1 MFWSPDSRFIA
12 FTADGKL
19 KTIRAS
25 GGPTQSLCD
34 AREGRGGTW
43 SATGDIVFQPTNR
56 EPLYRVS
63 ESGGEPTPAT
73 ELDVSLK
80 DNSHRWP
87 HFLPD
92 GRHFLY
98 TARAATNAET
108 GVYVSSLD
116 SKESKRIL
124 TAQSNA
130 VYAPQGYL
138 LFVRDG
144 TLMAQRF
151 DADRLELEQSLTPL
165 IDGVAHAPESAYA
178 HFSLSSD
185 GNVLVYRSGGLD
197 YRLAWFDRSGRSLGE
212 VGPSGGYMQV
222 RLSPDGGRVAVAQPD
237 PRTGNR
243 DIWLLDLPRGIPTR
257 YTSESS
263 QAFYPVWSPDGRALA
278 FASDQTGS
286 ADIYVK
292 TMTGASSEAP
302 RLISPA
308 STFPH
313 DWARDGRLIF
323 QRAEG
328 NQIGLWMRSGLRKRS
343 TKRSKTVSR
352 CAISRAGS

>member
-1 MFWSPDSRFIA
+1 MFWSLDSRFIA

-165 IDGVAHAPESAYA
+165 IDGRRTRTGERLCTLFPFFRRECVGLPKRGSRLSAR
-178 HFSLSSD
+178 
-185 GNVLVYRSGGLD
+185 LVRSFGTIPGRSGSFRWLHASSPVS
-197 YRLAWFDRSGRSLGE
+197 RWR
-212 VGPSGGYMQV
+212 PSGG
-222 RLSPDGGRVAVAQPD
+222 RP
-237 PRTGNR
+237 TGPANR
-243 DIWLLDLPRGIPTR
+243 QSR
-257 YTSESS
+257 Y
-263 QAFYPVWSPDGRALA
+263 LA
-278 FASDQTGS
+278 TGPAAGDSDTLHQ
-286 ADIYVK
+286 
-292 TMTGASSEAP
+292 
-302 RLISPA
+302 
-308 STFPH
+308 
-313 DWARDGRLIF
+313 
-323 QRAEG
+323 
-328 NQIGLWMRSGLRKRS
+328 
-343 TKRSKTVSR
+343 
-352 CAISRAGS
+352 